1 MIFRCLQLSL
11 SRHGF
16 LSLFSCN
23 YSFLFVFFWY
33 NCSTQVG
40 SQPITSISWLPM
52 LRVLVTVSKDGSLQ
66 VWKTRVIINPN
77 RPSTQTNFFE
87 PAGKPDDSYSGSTDE
102 KCLFLLDLGTIIMIR
117 FEKCEYAV

>member
-1 MIFRCLQLSL
+1 
-11 SRHGF
+11 
-16 LSLFSCN
+16 
-23 YSFLFVFFWY
+23 
-33 NCSTQVG
+33 
-40 SQPITSISWLPM
+40 M